1 MSTCE
6 CCFERAIRLFQR
18 SPDSALRLSFT
29 LGAFAAHIDVERVQ
43 LAPAANSGLQLIWPR
58 ATALPRRLLLPRSRF
73 LLNTPDD
80 QIDPDHKLLTRLY
93 SLVAETLSVPL
104 DEITPQ
110 TGPLTLPQWDSFH
123 HVHLMVAIE
132 EQYGI
137 QLGVEEISTMITVE
151 EIARVLHRKGVLS
164 A

>member
-6 CCFERAIRLFQR
+6 RCFEKAIRLFQR
-18 SPDSALRLSFT
+18 SPDSALRLGFT
-29 LGAFAAHIDVERVQ
+29 RSAFAAHVEVARVK
-43 LAPAANSGLQLIWPR
+43 LAPAANSGLGLIRPR
-58 ATALPRRLLLPRSRF
+58 ATALPHRLLLPRSRF
-73 LLNTPDD
+73 LLNTPDN
-80 QIDPDHKLLTRLY
+80 QIDPDQKLLARLY

-110 TGPLTLPQWDSFH
+110 SGPLTLPQWDSFH

-137 QLGVEEISTMITVE
+137 ELGVEEISTMITVE